1 MPRWSLRS
9 PRRANLANKGSA
21 ADRESKTMHA
31 DILWQISIALITAAA
46 LAFVARWARQ
56 PLILAYVVAGVI
68 VGSTE
73 GFGWVRTHD
82 IEPISELG
90 LILLLFM
97 IGLEIDVKKLRHAG
111 KAVIAVGIGQ
121 FAICVALGFG
131 VATTLDLTSGRANF
145 NSLYFAVCCA
155 LSSTMIVVKLLY
167 DKFELDTI
175 PGRITIGVLIF
186 QDIWAILFLAL
197 QPTLSD
203 PQALPMV
210 LSLLKG
216 LG

>member
-97 IGLEIDVKKLRHAG
+97 IGLEIDLKKLKHAG
-111 KAVIAVGIGQ
+111 MPVIVTGIGQ
-121 FAICVALGFG
+121 FVICVALGLG
-131 VATTLDLTSGRANF
+131 VAP
-145 NSLYFAVCCA
+145 
-155 LSSTMIVVKLLY
+155 LLG
-167 DKFELDTI
+167 FHFGT
-175 PGRITIGVLIF
+175 GGF
-186 QDIWAILFLAL
+186 
-197 QPTLSD
+197 
-203 PQALPMV
+203 
-210 LSLLKG
+210 
-216 LG
+216 